1 MTSVLVVEDGF
12 GPHPLAAVRAFGR
25 AGWQVAVGSPQ
36 RAGRAVRSRWTRRW
50 HEVPPAERDVAA
62 FLAATVAA
70 VDEGAYDLVF
80 GGDDVEVLAL
90 SLGRDRLPACFPY
103 AAHDL
108 VVRAMD
114 KVHLTEAAARAGL
127 SAPPT
132 STDVEALVPPVYV
145 KSRLHWTP
153 GGRSTTARLPV
164 RSCATRAEAAAAADE
179 IVAAGGEPLFQ
190 KPVPG
195 RLMALTAVVH
205 EGQLLAPVQQ
215 VAVRESPQ
223 WRNSVRAET
232 VPLDAEL
239 AARAQALLADLG
251 WFGLANLQFL
261 QPAGGEPHLTDLNG
275 RFYGSMALALGA
287 GVNHPVLWSRL
298 ALSMPVGRAPV
309 ARVGVRYQVFEEDVR
324 RALVQRR
331 GGLVRDLVDC
341 ARYAP
346 GAVHSTW
353 SRQDPRP
360 AVHRGA
366 GLAREWR
373 RAAERALRRQ
383 RPPH

>member
-132 STDVEALVPPVYV
+132 STSVQALDPPVYV
-145 KSRLHWTP
+145 KPRLHWAP
-153 GGRSTTARLPV
+153 GARSASARLPV
-164 RSCATRAEAAAAADE
+164 RLCTTRDEAAAAADE
-179 IVAAGGEPLFQ
+179 IVIAGGQPLFQ
-190 KPVPG
+190 TPVPG
-195 RLMALTAVVH
+195 RLTALTGVVH
-205 EGQLLAPVQQ
+205 EGRLLAPVQQ
-215 VAVRESPQ
+215 VAVRESPE

-232 VPLDAEL
+232 VPLDADL
-239 AARAQALLADLG
+239 AARAQALLAHLG
-251 WFGLANLQFL
+251 WSGLANLQFL
-261 QPAGGEPHLTDLNG
+261 QPPGGELHLTDLNG
-275 RFYGSMALALGA
+275 RFYGSMALALA
-287 GVNHPVLWSRL
+287 SGVNHPVLWARL
-298 ALSMPVGRAPV
+298 ALSQSPGPLPT
-309 ARVGVRYQVFEEDVR
+309 ARVGVRYQVLEEDLR
-324 RALVQRR
+324 RAFAERR
-331 GGLVRDLVDC
+331 GGLVRDLASC
-341 ARYAP
+341 LRYAP
-346 GAVHSTW
+346 GAAHGTW
-353 SRQDPRP
+353 SSADPGP
-360 AVHRGA
+360 AAYRGA
-366 GLAREWR
+366 AAARESVR
-373 RAAERALRRQ
+373 RVGGSTGLHR
-383 RPPH
+383 